1 MTALCSPNLLNQLI
15 EKKEYRILP
24 APLWRLVQSNPNLS
38 VEARFLWTVL
48 WELCSASRSF
58 EKNLTWSFLSKRV
71 GKSESTIRRWSRQL
85 QSFGFLEIENRFSD
99 SGGQLPSIF
108 RIGVPQTL
116 MDILDK
122 KFPNRRKVSRDF
134 PDANKSENTPNIPQ
148 DIPGSESIQK
158 PASDGKQIGAGQG
171 GVSIC
176 GNSDIDSES
185 AEKYE
190 PENPVV
196 EQSAGDCALSLRIKA
211 IQKRAVCSQVKRSE
225 KTNTTTA
232 DFGSL
237 VSRELTE
244 RRQNQPEKGSNRVG
258 EGVATSDFNQAVKSG
273 TQENK
278 PNNSIQ
284 GNNGLASLR
293 ELVKSE
299 LTQRLPRSNQLVTY
313 IEEVA
318 VAMKWGSLK
327 KFTFAKGINIA
338 AKLIREG
345 RWESPRYKQDSV

>member
-1 MTALCSPNLLNQLI
+1 
-15 EKKEYRILP
+15 
-24 APLWRLVQSNPNLS
+24 
-38 VEARFLWTVL
+38 
-48 WELCSASRSF
+48 
-58 EKNLTWSFLSKRV
+58 
-71 GKSESTIRRWSRQL
+71 
-85 QSFGFLEIENRFSD
+85 LEIENRFNN

-108 RIGVPQTL
+108 RIGVPKKL

-122 KFPNRRKVSRDF
+122 KFPDRRKVSRKF
-134 PDANKSENTPNIPQ
+134 QPANESDQTPNVPQ
-148 DIPGSESIQK
+148 DIPGDDSIQK
-158 PASDGKQIGAGQG
+158 PEIDGKEIGVGRG
-171 GVSIC
+171 DDSIC
-176 GNSDIDSES
+176 GNLGIDSDS
-185 AEKYE
+185 AAKYE
-190 PENPVV
+190 PETPVI

-225 KTNTTTA
+225 ETNTTTA
-232 DFGSL
+232 HFGL
-237 VSRELTE
+237 RVSHALTE

-258 EGVATSDFNQAVKSG
+258 EGVVTSGFDQAVKSG

-284 GNNGLASLR
+284 DNNGLASLR